1 MSRVSLLRMMFKL
14 LPLLSALALA
24 AAPVSG
30 PALAAQP
37 AKTSTSASKQP
48 AAKTMK
54 KSAAKPRSASGK
66 ATGKTRAQNN
76 SQASQKQGLE
86 QQQKKLQAQIG
97 KLQKDISQKQAKK
110 QQETAAAASAR
121 KALDA
126 SNQKLEQLSS
136 ETRKTRTALA
146 GIRQESGRV
155 AGRLAETRRDISANA
170 KLRYLHA
177 SKTAWQTV
185 LAGTSPVA
193 VSRNEALLAYLAQS
207 HQKKADTLEDTQG
220 QLQDAEKQTSR
231 KAQSLNAATATEKAS
246 NKQIAAGQELH
257 EANAKQLDAQ
267 IEQQKKQVED
277 LRRDQQ
283 RLASLIQRINLAI
296 AAQEK
301 ARKEK
306 LERERLER
314 KRKAEEAQRRAA
326 QAAQTAKKAGKPVP
340 KPVEKEIPE
349 EEPPSPATSGNFAKL
364 KGRLPMPASGRIAA
378 GFGQSRNGAGTWQGL
393 MIRAA
398 LNSPVK
404 AVADGTVVYSGNLRG
419 YGNLMILDHGDG
431 YLSVYAYNSALL
443 KGNGAKAKAGE
454 TIARVG
460 PGENGD
466 EPGLYFEIRSQ
477 GKPVNPR
484 PWLR

>member
-1 MSRVSLLRMMFKL
+1 MFKL

-37 AKTSTSASKQP
+37 ARASASKQP
-48 AAKTMK
+48 AKTTK
-54 KSAAKPRSASGK
+54 KSAAKPRAGTKKATSKTCAKTPASG
-66 ATGKTRAQNN
+66 
-76 SQASQKQGLE
+76 SQTSQKQGLE
-86 QQQKKLQAQIG
+86 QQQKSLQAQIG
-97 KLQKDISQKQAKK
+97 RLQKDISQKQAKK
-110 QQETAAAASAR
+110 QQEAAAAASAR

-136 ETRKTRTALA
+136 ETQKTRTALA

-177 SKTAWQTV
+177 NKTAWQTV

-193 VSRNEALLAYLAQS
+193 ASRNEALLAYLAQS

-220 QLQDAEKQTSR
+220 QLKDAEKQTSR

-283 RLASLIQRINLAI
+283 RLANLIQRINLAI

-314 KRKAEEAQRRAA
+314 KRKAEEAKRRAEQAA
-326 QAAQTAKKAGKPVP
+326 QAAKKAGKLAP
-340 KPVEKEIPE
+340 KPVPKEIPE
-349 EEPPSPATSGNFAKL
+349 EEPQTSTASGSFAKL
-364 KGRLPMPASGRIAA
+364 RGRLPMPASGRIAA

-393 MIRAA
+393 MIRAV

-431 YLSVYAYNSALL
+431 YLSVYAYNNALL
-443 KGNGAKAKAGE
+443 KGNGAKVKAGE

>member
-1 MSRVSLLRMMFKL
+1 MFKL
-14 LPLLSALALA
+14 LSLLSALALA
-24 AAPVSG
+24 AAPLSG

-37 AKTSTSASKQP
+37 AKASASKQP
-48 AAKTMK
+48 AKAAKK
-54 KSAAKPRSASGK
+54 AAAKPRASARKAASKARAKTAASG
-66 ATGKTRAQNN
+66 
-76 SQASQKQGLE
+76 SQATQKRGLE
-86 QQQKKLQAQIG
+86 QQQKSLQAQIG
-97 KLQKDISQKQAKK
+97 KLQKDISQNQAKK
-110 QQETAAAASAR
+110 KQETAAAASAK

-126 SNQKLEQLSS
+126 SNQKLERLSS
-136 ETRKTRTALA
+136 ETQKTRTALA

-177 SKTAWQTV
+177 NKTAWQTV

-193 VSRNEALLAYLAQS
+193 ASRNEALLAYLAQS

-231 KAQSLNAATATEKAS
+231 KAQSLTAATATEKAS

-283 RLASLIQRINLAI
+283 RLARLIQRINLAI

-314 KRKAEEAQRRAA
+314 KRKAEEAKRRAEQAA
-326 QAAQTAKKAGKPVP
+326 QAAKKAGKPAP
-340 KPVEKEIPE
+340 KPAPKEIPE
-349 EEPPSPATSGNFAKL
+349 EEPLPTVASGSFAKL
-364 KGRLPMPASGRIAA
+364 RGRLPMPASGRIAA

-398 LNSPVK
+398 LNTPVK

-431 YLSVYAYNSALL
+431 YLSVYAYNNALL
-443 KGNGAKAKAGE
+443 KGNGAKVKAGE

>member
-1 MSRVSLLRMMFKL
+1 MFKL

-30 PALAAQP
+30 PSLAAQP
-37 AKTSTSASKQP
+37 AKASASKQP
-48 AAKTMK
+48 AKTAKKAAPKPHAAAGKTSSRTRAKSRATAGKTSNKARAKT
-54 KSAAKPRSASGK
+54 AANG
-66 ATGKTRAQNN
+66 

-86 QQQKKLQAQIG
+86 QQQKSLQAQIG
-97 KLQKDISQKQAKK
+97 KLQKNISQNQAKK
-110 QQETAAAASAR
+110 KQEAAAAASAK

-126 SNQKLEQLSS
+126 SNQKLERLSS
-136 ETRKTRTALA
+136 ETQKTRTALA

-177 SKTAWQTV
+177 NKTAWQTV

-193 VSRNEALLAYLAQS
+193 ASRNEALLAYLAQS

-220 QLQDAEKQTSR
+220 QLQNAEKQTSR
-231 KAQSLNAATATEKAS
+231 KAQSLTAATATEKAS

-267 IEQQKKQVED
+267 IEQQKKQVKD

-301 ARKEK
+301 ARKKK

-314 KRKAEEAQRRAA
+314 KRKAEEAKRRAE
-326 QAAQTAKKAGKPVP
+326 QAGKPAP
-340 KPVEKEIPE
+340 KPAPKEIPE
-349 EEPPSPATSGNFAKL
+349 EEPPTSVASGSFAKL
-364 KGRLPMPASGRIAA
+364 RGRLPMPASGRIAA

-431 YLSVYAYNSALL
+431 YLSVYAYNNALL
-443 KGNGAKAKAGE
+443 KGNGAKVKAGE

>member
-1 MSRVSLLRMMFKL
+1 MFKL

-37 AKTSTSASKQP
+37 AKASASKQP
-48 AAKTMK
+48 AKTAKK
-54 KSAAKPRSASGK
+54 AAAKPRA
-66 ATGKTRAQNN
+66 AAGKTSSRTRAKTPTSA

-86 QQQKKLQAQIG
+86 QQQKSLQAQIG

-110 QQETAAAASAR
+110 QQEAAAAASAR

-177 SKTAWQTV
+177 NKTAWQTV

-193 VSRNEALLAYLAQS
+193 ASRNEALLAYLAQS

-231 KAQSLNAATATEKAS
+231 KAQNLTAATATEKAS

-314 KRKAEEAQRRAA
+314 KRKAEEAKRRAEQAA
-326 QAAQTAKKAGKPVP
+326 QAAKKAGKPAP
-340 KPVEKEIPE
+340 KPVPKEIPE
-349 EEPPSPATSGNFAKL
+349 EEPQVAAASGSFAKL
-364 KGRLPMPASGRIAA
+364 RGRLPMPASGRIAA

-431 YLSVYAYNSALL
+431 YLSVYAYNNALL